1 MKATVTLDQGMTF
14 LGTADTGFPVQMDA
28 SPVAGGDD
36 SGVRPMELFIIGL
49 GGCTGM
55 DVVSILRKKRQDV
68 TGFEVKLDA
77 KQTKGHP
84 HVFTHITI
92 HYIIR
97 GKNIDP
103 KAVARSIELS
113 ETKYC
118 PAQAILGATAE
129 IEHTYEIVED
139 ESVADNQ

>member
-1 MKATVTLDQGMTF
+1 VKATVTLDHGMTF
-14 LGTADTGFPVQMDA
+14 TGTANSGFPVQMDA
-28 SPVAGGDD
+28 SSAGGGDEN
-36 SGVRPMELFIIGL
+36 GVRPMELFLIGL

-68 TGFEVKLDA
+68 TGFEIKLDA

-84 HVFTHITI
+84 PVFTRITV

-97 GKNIDP
+97 GKNVDP

-118 PAQAILGATAE
+118 PARAILGATAE
-129 IEHTYEIVED
+129 IAHTYEIVED
-139 ESVADNQ
+139 ES